1 MIMRVY
7 ALYERSRCVLAILVF
22 MAAGMT
28 VVAFWAVTSAAVVN
42 PVPTQQHL
50 IGCPGGPLSFA
61 KGIYLS
67 AAWGGLLLF

>member
-7 ALYERSRCVLAILVF
+7 ALYERSRCILAILVF

-42 PVPTQQHL
+42 AVPTQQHM

-61 KGIYLS
+61 KRIDLS
-67 AAWGGLLLF
+67 AAWGGAATF